1 MANDFFTYVDN
12 VWTKG
17 ANAEECWQSTRFAA
31 SKYNFLGLQ
40 DAARKRRGPSCD
52 AGPWAGSTVLTSSG
66 TMAVTVTPGHSQKAK
81 GIIQWI
87 SDGIQSG
94 APMCHK
100 TLESYQGFLIY
111 ISRAYPYLALTRNCL
126 AGQRGERTVKFAKGC
141 CQLGRGYFVQTFPP
155 SEDFGLC
162 VSKRGM
168 GNVIGQLTMGN
179 SPLLVLKMRQESS
192 WCRTMMKKDVSCQLG
207 MGTIWSHPSSVTIAI
222 L

>member
-66 TMAVTVTPGHSQKAK
+66 TVAVTVTPGHLQKTK

-94 APMCHK
+94 APMCQKPWRVIKVSLSILVEPTHTWHLQGTALLDNVESALSSLPRDAVNWGGDILCK
-100 TLESYQGFLIY
+100 LFHQARTLGSV
-111 ISRAYPYLALTRNCL
+111 S
-126 AGQRGERTVKFAKGC
+126 
-141 CQLGRGYFVQTFPP
+141 P
-155 SEDFGLC
+155 SVAWEML
-162 VSKRGM
+162 S
-168 GNVIGQLTMGN
+168 GN
-179 SPLLVLKMRQESS
+179 
-192 WCRTMMKKDVSCQLG
+192 
-207 MGTIWSHPSSVTIAI
+207 
-222 L
+222 